1 MQNRDTTEN
10 SILTYHRIVEA
21 FKYSYAYRA
30 LLGDEDYTD
39 ITEVGCL
46 WVYGKARPVCL
57 FHGKGSFLFIQ
68 IFLTIL
74 NYAILIW
81 IRLRS
86 GEILGL
92 WVIRNASYQIGIL
105 NPLLGN
111 TTARFGIK
119 FSFRITREMGGG
131 SDVVSL
137 PKSNMFNY
145 DNNNSNNN
153 NNNNSNNNNN
163 NNNNS
168 DNNNTINYND
178 DDNNSLYCYAMPM
191 RP

>member
-1 MQNRDTTEN
+1 M
-10 SILTYHRIVEA
+10 
-21 FKYSYAYRA
+21 
-30 LLGDEDYTD
+30 
-39 ITEVGCL
+39 
-46 WVYGKARPVCL
+46 
-57 FHGKGSFLFIQ
+57 
-68 IFLTIL
+68 
-74 NYAILIW
+74 
-81 IRLRS
+81 
-86 GEILGL
+86 
-92 WVIRNASYQIGIL
+92 
-105 NPLLGN
+105 GN